1 MITRETDYSMR
12 LIIALAERQ
21 KKGIVSA
28 SSSEVAKE
36 MDIPYRFLRKLVKR
50 LVVGGLIESRRGKGG
65 GVGLAQDPRSI
76 SLYDILTVTGPRG
89 VELSLCSSDPK
100 LCNRSALCTMQR
112 EFSSIQDEVDRRLK
126 NIHISDLI
134 QK

>member
-12 LIIALAERQ
+12 LIIALADRQ

-65 GVGLAQDPRSI
+65 GVALAQEARSI

-100 LCNRSALCTMQR
+100 SCNRSALCTMQR